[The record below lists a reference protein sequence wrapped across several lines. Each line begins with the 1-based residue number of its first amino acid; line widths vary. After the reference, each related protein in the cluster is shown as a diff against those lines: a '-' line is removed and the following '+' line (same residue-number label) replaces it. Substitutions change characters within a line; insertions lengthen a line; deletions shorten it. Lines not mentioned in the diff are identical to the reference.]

1 MSSPDPSAV
10 ARFFSAVES
19 SPGREGIMLDINA
32 HHYLRDL
39 LKKVENRNDPDS
51 IPNPSDVSNLLR
63 RTVEY
68 REGMAIGSRDYNQ

>member
-1 MSSPDPSAV
+1 
-10 ARFFSAVES
+10 
-19 SPGREGIMLDINA
+19 MLDINA